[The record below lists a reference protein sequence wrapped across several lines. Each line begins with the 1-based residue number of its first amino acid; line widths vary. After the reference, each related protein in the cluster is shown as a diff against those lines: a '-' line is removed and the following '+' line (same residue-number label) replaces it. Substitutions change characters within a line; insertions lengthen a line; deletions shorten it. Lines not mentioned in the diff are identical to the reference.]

1 MWELWQ
7 QLYLEWQVLVTQGK
21 KGSHKPRRSRKVN
34 FAKQNLHRGI
44 LSCSACGICL
54 WKLKKPMCSSS
65 FLYSRGRSHPL
76 SLAPTGHPRLQK
88 TGYLL
93 IAQYLCY
100 INFFG
105 ASKWTVSPSRACR
118 KSAQTMILGCHR
130 KSLRYIISASSA
142 PIQANEPVA
151 GFEKAW

>member
-7 QLYLEWQVLVTQGK
+7 QSSFKWQVLVTQGK

-44 LSCSACGICL
+44 LSCSACGICFR
-54 WKLKKPMCSSS
+54 KLKKRIGRSS

-76 SLAPTGHPRLQK
+76 SLAPMGHPRSPK
-88 TGYLL
+88 MGYLL

-100 INFFG
+100 INFG
-105 ASKWTVSPSRACR
+105 APVSELYPLPFFFCLFFPFIFCTSTTT
-118 KSAQTMILGCHR
+118 SI
-130 KSLRYIISASSA
+130 
-142 PIQANEPVA
+142 PI
-151 GFEKAW
+151 KYYYKYTKYTSYYT